1 MDVKAY
7 LLELGYSEEDAATYA
22 NDPKLA
28 KVVTASATR
37 YEEGNSAKTAAEAA
51 AAEAAKKSKDL
62 ADWWTGTAQ
71 PAILAADS
79 GGARAKAEAAQYKA
93 YLKDLKEKGYDV
105 PEDWLKEGTV
115 APSVVAPPSPANN
128 FDPRKAAIDMARQTA
143 LVADLDNEYR
153 ELFGSSV
160 PGGLSPLL
168 DEALEAGKPLR
179 DYVRGKFNF
188 EGKRQEIAAK
198 KETER
203 VAAITKDITDKM
215 EAKYASR
222 SNPNLA
228 PAVVT
233 KAAAVAEA
241 NKDNADSWKTRDGRR
256 EAKIER
262 LDRFKGLKIAS

>member
-51 AAEAAKKSKDL
+51 AAEAARKSKEL
-62 ADWWTGTAQ
+62 ADWWTSTAQ

-79 GGARAKAEAAQYKA
+79 GTASARAEAARYQA
-93 YLKDLKEKGYDV
+93 YIKSLKDSGYDI
-105 PEDWLKEGTV
+105 PADMLAATV
-115 APSVVAPPSPANN
+115 TPVVTPAVIPTNN
-128 FDPRKAAIDMARQTA
+128 FDPRAAAIDMARQTA
-143 LVADLDNEYR
+143 LVSDLDNEYR

-168 DEALEAGKPLR
+168 DESLAAGKPLR
-179 DYVRGKFNF
+179 DYVRSKFNF
-188 EGKRQEIAAK
+188 DGKRQEIAAK

-262 LDRFKGLKIAS
+262 LDRFKGLKFAS